1 MSRDI
6 WIYTPKQ
13 KKGQHMNIVKVRI
26 IIIANR
32 NLDVHNTPYQEK
44 NKKKRENTTKKR
56 KSKQHRQ
63 KKKNVNVLEKT
74 KNETGV

>member
-44 NKKKRENTTKKR
+44 NKKK
-56 KSKQHRQ
+56 
-63 KKKNVNVLEKT
+63 EKT
-74 KNETGV
+74 QQRKENQNNIDRKRRT